1 MGIEALTMNLKF
13 KEDTWMVWD
22 LLFRHPLSELKSIT
36 LSHVGISLVA
46 LLLSL
51 TGVQIEIASGGNLKA
66 IKKNNLYKGYS
77 FAE

>member
-1 MGIEALTMNLKF
+1 MA
-13 KEDTWMVWD
+13 WD
-22 LLFRHPLSELKSIT
+22 LFLRHPLTELESIT
-36 LSHVGISLVA
+36 LSHMGISLVA

-66 IKKNNLYKGYS
+66 IKKNNLYKEYS